1 MKTVSY
7 TNDCAGN
14 VDESQGTY
22 QRAAVLKTSNS
33 SRRKRKAGKNKNIY
47 INERSLKRAH
57 NNSMFS
63 LITQIH

>member
-7 TNDCAGN
+7 SNDCADD
-14 VDESQGTY
+14 VDESQGAY
-22 QRAAVLKTSNS
+22 EHAAVLKTSNS

-63 LITQIH
+63 LINQIH